1 MLEQVENKILELKKI
16 QAEEYY
22 KRKDADLQSW
32 GLTYKT
38 DGNKVT
44 PIIVT
49 DEEYEAL
56 IKASNGVDRVGRN
69 PFAKVLAALSYVSVA
84 TGAVSGAIVA
94 AFSDELAFV
103 FFTLCLL
110 AGVVV
115 AIVFKGMS
123 EILKLLQQII
133 DAKPNEKPED
143 LALSEEQLKAAQQ
156 KAKGQKKTAPQ
167 PQAQQPAQPVQ
178 PQQAVYQPVFTT
190 YAGGPAVYSQ
200 QPPVYIYQQP
210 GQPVQPVQSVQ
221 PQQNPQT
228 GFRYG
233 EQK

>member
-1 MLEQVENKILELKKI
+1 MLEQVENKIHELKKI

-22 KRKDADLQSW
+22 KKKDADLQAW

-69 PFAKVLAALSYVSVA
+69 PFAKALNVLSYVSAAAGCVA
-84 TGAVSGAIVA
+84 GVIVA
-94 AFSDELAFV
+94 LLSDELTFV
-103 FFTLCLL
+103 YFTLCLVTGL
-110 AGVVV
+110 VVGVL
-115 AIVFKGMS
+115 FKGMG
-123 EILKLLQQII
+123 EIIRLLQQII
-133 DAKPNEKPED
+133 DSKPNEKPDD
-143 LALSEEQLKAAQQ
+143 LVLSAEEINAA
-156 KAKGQKKTAPQ
+156 KKKNAPQ
-167 PQAQQPAQPVQ
+167 AKTQQPVQ
-178 PQQAVYQPVFTT
+178 PQAQPTVYQPVFTA
-190 YAGGPAVYSQ
+190 YPGAPAVYTQQ
-200 QPPVYIYQQP
+200 QPVYVYQQP
-210 GQPVQPVQSVQ
+210 IQPQAQ
-221 PQQNPQT
+221 PQQAPQS

>member
-1 MLEQVENKILELKKI
+1 MLEQVENKILELKKT

-22 KRKDADLQSW
+22 KRKDADLQAW

-69 PFAKVLAALSYVSVA
+69 PFAKALNILSYISA
-84 TGAVSGAIVA
+84 GIGAVSGAVVA
-94 AFSDELAFV
+94 GLSEELAFV
-103 FFTLCLL
+103 YFTLCLI
-110 AGVVV
+110 AGLVV
-115 AIVFKGMS
+115 AVTFKGMA
-123 EILKLLQQII
+123 EIIRLLQQII
-133 DAKPNEKPED
+133 DSKPNEKPED
-143 LALSEEQLKAAQQ
+143 IALTAEQIKTQKKKGAQPKAQQ
-156 KAKGQKKTAPQ
+156 PVQ
-167 PQAQQPAQPVQ
+167 PQAQVQVQAQ

-190 YAGGPAVYSQ
+190 YPGGPAVYTQ
-200 QPPVYIYQQP
+200 QPPVYVYQ
-210 GQPVQPVQSVQ
+210 QPVQPQA
-221 PQQNPQT
+221 PQQQAPQT

>member
-22 KRKDADLQSW
+22 KRKDADLQAW

-56 IKASNGVDRVGRN
+56 IKASNGVDRIGRN
-69 PFAKVLAALSYVSVA
+69 PFAKALNVLAYISAGAGALS
-84 TGAVSGAIVA
+84 GAVVA
-94 AFSDELAFV
+94 ALSDELAFV
-103 FFTLCLL
+103 YFTLCLV
-110 AGVVV
+110 AGLIV
-115 AIVFKGMS
+115 AVIFKGMS
-123 EILKLLQQII
+123 EIIKLLQQII
-133 DAKPNEKPED
+133 DSKPNEKPED
-143 LALSEEQLKAAQQ
+143 IVLSSEQTKPQPKKSAKAQ
-156 KAKGQKKTAPQ
+156 PQ
-167 PQAQQPAQPVQ
+167 PQPQQP
-178 PQQAVYQPVFTT
+178 VYQPV
-190 YAGGPAVYSQ
+190 YAAYPGAPTVYTQ

-210 GQPVQPVQSVQ
+210 VQ
-221 PQQNPQT
+221 PQAPQQQAPQT

-233 EQK
+233 DNA

>member
-69 PFAKVLAALSYVSVA
+69 PFAKALNVLSYISA
-84 TGAVSGAIVA
+84 SAGAVSGAVVA
-94 AFSDELAFV
+94 ALSDELAFV
-103 FFTLCLL
+103 YFTLCLV
-110 AGVVV
+110 AGL
-115 AIVFKGMS
+115 IVGVIFKGMS

-133 DAKPNEKPED
+133 DSKPNEKPED
-143 LALSEEQLKAAQQ
+143 IALAAEQAKAQQ
-156 KAKGQKKTAPQ
+156 KKAPQPKVQAAQ
-167 PQAQQPAQPVQ
+167 PQAQAQ

-190 YAGGPAVYSQ
+190 YPGGPAVYTQQ
-200 QPPVYIYQQP
+200 QPVYVYQQP
-210 GQPVQPVQSVQ
+210 VQTQAQ
-221 PQQNPQT
+221 APQQQAPQT

>member
-22 KRKDADLQSW
+22 KRKDADLQAW

-56 IKASNGVDRVGRN
+56 IKASNGVDRIGRN
-69 PFAKVLAALSYVSVA
+69 PFAKALNVLAYVSAGLGALSGAVVAALS
-84 TGAVSGAIVA
+84 
-94 AFSDELAFV
+94 DELSFV
-103 FFTLCLL
+103 YFTLCFV
-110 AGVVV
+110 AGLVVGV
-115 AIVFKGMS
+115 IFKGMS
-123 EILKLLQQII
+123 EIIRLLQQII
-133 DAKPNEKPED
+133 DSKPNEKPED
-143 LALSEEQLKAAQQ
+143 IALASEQSKAQS
-156 KAKGQKKTAPQ
+156 KKVQPKVQTQ
-167 PQAQQPAQPVQ
+167 PQQPQ
-178 PQQAVYQPVFTT
+178 QQAVYQPVFTT
-190 YAGGPAVYSQ
+190 YPGGPAVYTQQ
-200 QPPVYIYQQP
+200 QPVYVYQQP
-210 GQPVQPVQSVQ
+210 VQAQ
-221 PQQNPQT
+221 PQQNTQT

>member
-22 KRKDADLQSW
+22 KRKDADLQAW

-69 PFAKVLAALSYVSVA
+69 PFAKALNVLAYVSAGAGALS
-84 TGAVSGAIVA
+84 GAVVA
-94 AFSDELAFV
+94 ALSDELAFV
-103 FFTLCLL
+103 YFTLCLVAGL
-110 AGVVV
+110 VVGVV
-115 AIVFKGMS
+115 FKAMS
-123 EILKLLQQII
+123 EIIRLLQQII
-133 DAKPNEKPED
+133 DSKPNEKPED
-143 LALSEEQLKAAQQ
+143 IALAAEQAKAQQ
-156 KAKGQKKTAPQ
+156 KKAPQ
-167 PQAQQPAQPVQ
+167 PKAQPVQPQVQVQAQ

-190 YAGGPAVYSQ
+190 YPGGPAVYTQQ
-200 QPPVYIYQQP
+200 QPVYVYQQ
-210 GQPVQPVQSVQ
+210 QPVQPQA
-221 PQQNPQT
+221 PQT

>member
-69 PFAKVLAALSYVSVA
+69 PFAKALNILAYISAGAGALSGAVVAAL
-84 TGAVSGAIVA
+84 
-94 AFSDELAFV
+94 SDELAFV
-103 FFTLCLL
+103 YFTLCLV
-110 AGVVV
+110 AGLVVG
-115 AIVFKGMS
+115 ITFKGMS

-133 DAKPNEKPED
+133 DSKPNEKPED
-143 LALSEEQLKAAQQ
+143 IALAAEQAKAQPKKAPVQQ
-156 KAKGQKKTAPQ
+156 
-167 PQAQQPAQPVQ
+167 AQPVQPPMQVQVQAQ
-178 PQQAVYQPVFTT
+178 PQQAVYQPVFTAA
-190 YAGGPAVYSQ
+190 YPGAPAVYTQQ
-200 QPPVYIYQQP
+200 QPVYVYQQP
-210 GQPVQPVQSVQ
+210 VQAQ
-221 PQQNPQT
+221 PQQAPQS

-233 EQK
+233 EKK

>member
-22 KRKDADLQSW
+22 KRKDADLQAW

-56 IKASNGVDRVGRN
+56 IKASNGVDRIGRN
-69 PFAKVLAALSYVSVA
+69 PFAKALNILAYVSA
-84 TGAVSGAIVA
+84 GAGAVSGAVVA
-94 AFSDELAFV
+94 ALSDELAFV
-103 FFTLCLL
+103 YFTLCLV
-110 AGVVV
+110 AGLVVGV
-115 AIVFKGMS
+115 IFKGMS
-123 EILKLLQQII
+123 EIIKLLQQII
-133 DAKPNEKPED
+133 DSKPNEKPED
-143 LALSEEQLKAAQQ
+143 IALAAEQAKAQ
-156 KAKGQKKTAPQ
+156 AKKAPQ
-167 PQAQQPAQPVQ
+167 PKVQQPVQ
-178 PQQAVYQPVFTT
+178 PQAQAQPQPAVYQPVFTT
-190 YAGGPAVYSQ
+190 YPGGPAVYTQQ
-200 QPPVYIYQQP
+200 QPVYVYQQP
-210 GQPVQPVQSVQ
+210 AQPQAQ

>member
-1 MLEQVENKILELKKI
+1 MLEQVENKIIELKKI

-22 KRKDADLQSW
+22 KKKDADLQSW

-69 PFAKVLAALSYVSVA
+69 PFAKALNTLSYVSA
-84 TGAVSGAIVA
+84 CAGAVSGAVIA
-94 AFSDELAFV
+94 ALSDELAFV
-103 FFTLCLL
+103 YFTLCLV
-110 AGVVV
+110 AGLVVG
-115 AIVFKGMS
+115 IIFKGMG
-123 EILKLLQQII
+123 EIIRLLQQII
-133 DAKPNEKPED
+133 DSKPNEKPED
-143 LALSEEQLKAAQQ
+143 IALTAEQLKAQQ
-156 KAKGQKKTAPQ
+156 KKAQ
-167 PQAQQPAQPVQ
+167 PKAQPVQ
-178 PQQAVYQPVFTT
+178 PQTQAQPQQGVYQPVFTT
-190 YAGGPAVYSQ
+190 YPGGPTVYSQ
-200 QPPVYIYQQP
+200 QPPVYVYQQP
-210 GQPVQPVQSVQ
+210 VQVQQ
-221 PQQNPQT
+221 AQPQT

>member
-38 DGNKVT
+38 DGNKFT

-69 PFAKVLAALSYVSVA
+69 PFAKTLNVLAYISAGAGALS
-84 TGAVSGAIVA
+84 GAVVA
-94 AFSDELAFV
+94 ALSDELAFV
-103 FFTLCLL
+103 FFTLCLV
-110 AGVVV
+110 AGLVVGV
-115 AIVFKGMS
+115 IFKGMS

-133 DAKPNEKPED
+133 DSKPNEKPED
-143 LALSEEQLKAAQQ
+143 LALAAEQAKAQQ
-156 KAKGQKKTAPQ
+156 KKAPQ
-167 PQAQQPAQPVQ
+167 AKAQPVQPQVQVQPQ

-190 YAGGPAVYSQ
+190 YPGGPAVYSQ
-200 QPPVYIYQQP
+200 QPPVYVYQ
-210 GQPVQPVQSVQ
+210 QPVQPQAQ
-221 PQQNPQT
+221 PQQAPQT

>member
-1 MLEQVENKILELKKI
+1 MLEQVENKILELKKT

-22 KRKDADLQSW
+22 KRKDADLQAW

-69 PFAKVLAALSYVSVA
+69 PFAKALNVLTYVSVGA
-84 TGAVSGAIVA
+84 GAVSGAVVA
-94 AFSDELAFV
+94 ALSDELAFV
-103 FFTLCLL
+103 YFTLCLV
-110 AGVVV
+110 AGLVVGV
-115 AIVFKGMS
+115 IFKGMS
-123 EILKLLQQII
+123 EIIRLLQQII
-133 DAKPNEKPED
+133 DSKPNEKPED
-143 LALSEEQLKAAQQ
+143 ITLAAEQAKAQQ
-156 KAKGQKKTAPQ
+156 KKSAQ
-167 PQAQQPAQPVQ
+167 PKAQPVQ
-178 PQQAVYQPVFTT
+178 PQVQVQAQPQPAVYQPVFTT
-190 YAGGPAVYSQ
+190 YPGGPAVYSQ

-210 GQPVQPVQSVQ
+210 VQ
-221 PQQNPQT
+221 PQAPQQQAPQT

>member
-22 KRKDADLQSW
+22 KRKDADLQAW

-38 DGNKVT
+38 DGNKTT

-69 PFAKVLAALSYVSVA
+69 PYAKTLNVLAYVAVGAGALS
-84 TGAVSGAIVA
+84 GAVVA
-94 AFSDELAFV
+94 ALSDELAFV
-103 FFTLCLL
+103 YFTLCLV
-110 AGVVV
+110 AGLVIGV
-115 AIVFKGMS
+115 VFKGMG
-123 EILKLLQQII
+123 EIIRLLQQII
-133 DAKPNEKPED
+133 DSKPNEKPED
-143 LALSEEQLKAAQQ
+143 IALAAEQAKAQQKKAAQPKVQ
-156 KAKGQKKTAPQ
+156 AAQ
-167 PQAQQPAQPVQ
+167 PQVQVQGQ

-190 YAGGPAVYSQ
+190 YPGGPAVYTQQ
-200 QPPVYIYQQP
+200 QPVYVYQQ
-210 GQPVQPVQSVQ
+210 QPAQ
-221 PQQNPQT
+221 PQAPQT

>member
-1 MLEQVENKILELKKI
+1 MLEQVENKILELKKT

-22 KRKDADLQSW
+22 KRKDADLQAW

-69 PFAKVLAALSYVSVA
+69 PFAKALNVLTYVSA
-84 TGAVSGAIVA
+84 GAGAVSGAVVA
-94 AFSDELAFV
+94 ALSDELAFV
-103 FFTLCLL
+103 YFTLCLV
-110 AGVVV
+110 AGLVVGV
-115 AIVFKGMS
+115 IFKGMS
-123 EILKLLQQII
+123 EIIRLLQQII
-133 DAKPNEKPED
+133 DSKPNEKPED
-143 LALSEEQLKAAQQ
+143 IALAAEQAKAQQ
-156 KAKGQKKTAPQ
+156 KKSAQPKAQPQ
-167 PQAQQPAQPVQ
+167 PQVQAQPQ
-178 PQQAVYQPVFTT
+178 PAVYQPVFTT
-190 YAGGPAVYSQ
+190 YPGGPAVYSQ

-210 GQPVQPVQSVQ
+210 VQ
-221 PQQNPQT
+221 PQAPQQQAPQT

>member
-22 KRKDADLQSW
+22 KRKDADLQAW

-69 PFAKVLAALSYVSVA
+69 PFAKTLNVLSYISA
-84 TGAVSGAIVA
+84 SAGAVSGAVVA
-94 AFSDELAFV
+94 ALSDELAFV
-103 FFTLCLL
+103 YFTLCLV
-110 AGVVV
+110 AGLVVGV
-115 AIVFKGMS
+115 IFKGMS

-133 DAKPNEKPED
+133 DSKPNEKPED
-143 LALSEEQLKAAQQ
+143 IAIAAEQAKAQQ
-156 KAKGQKKTAPQ
+156 KKSPQ
-167 PQAQQPAQPVQ
+167 PKVQPAQTPTQAQ

-190 YAGGPAVYSQ
+190 YPGGPAVYTQQ
-200 QPPVYIYQQP
+200 QPVYVYQQ
-210 GQPVQPVQSVQ
+210 QPVQPQA
-221 PQQNPQT
+221 QQAPQT

>member
-22 KRKDADLQSW
+22 KRKDADLQAW

-69 PFAKVLAALSYVSVA
+69 PYAKTLSLLSYVSA
-84 TGAVSGAIVA
+84 AAGALSGAVVA
-94 AFSDELAFV
+94 ALSDELAFV
-103 FFTLCLL
+103 YFTLCLV
-110 AGVVV
+110 AGIVV
-115 AIVFKGMS
+115 AVIFKGMG
-123 EILKLLQQII
+123 EIIRLLQQII
-133 DAKPNEKPED
+133 DSKPNEKPED
-143 LALSEEQLKAAQQ
+143 IALAAEQAKAAQQ
-156 KAKGQKKTAPQ
+156 KKVAAPKAQTAQ
-167 PQAQQPAQPVQ
+167 PTQPAQQ
-178 PQQAVYQPVFTT
+178 TQSQQAVYQPVFTT
-190 YAGGPAVYSQ
+190 YPGGPAVYSQ
-200 QPPVYIYQQP
+200 QPPVYVYL
-210 GQPVQPVQSVQ
+210 QPVQVQ
-221 PQQNPQT
+221 PQAQQAPQT

-233 EQK
+233 ENK

>member
-22 KRKDADLQSW
+22 KRKDADLQAW

-56 IKASNGVDRVGRN
+56 IKASNGVDRIGRN
-69 PFAKVLAALSYVSVA
+69 PVAKALNVLSYIA
-84 TGAVSGAIVA
+84 AGAGAVSGAVVA
-94 AFSDELAFV
+94 ALSDELAFV
-103 FFTLCLL
+103 YFTLCLV
-110 AGVVV
+110 AGLVVGV
-115 AIVFKGMS
+115 TFKGMS

-133 DAKPNEKPED
+133 DSKPNEKPED
-143 LALSEEQLKAAQQ
+143 IALAAEQAKTQQ
-156 KAKGQKKTAPQ
+156 KKAPQ
-167 PQAQQPAQPVQ
+167 PKTQPVQPQVQVQAQ

-190 YAGGPAVYSQ
+190 YPGGPAVYTQQ
-200 QPPVYIYQQP
+200 QPVFVYQQP
-210 GQPVQPVQSVQ
+210 VQAQ
-221 PQQNPQT
+221 PQQQAPQT

-233 EQK
+233 EKK

>member
-56 IKASNGVDRVGRN
+56 IKASNGVDRAGRN
-69 PFAKVLAALSYVSVA
+69 PFAKTLNVLAYISASA
-84 TGAVSGAIVA
+84 GAVSGAVVA
-94 AFSDELAFV
+94 ALSDELAFV
-103 FFTLCLL
+103 YFTLCLV
-110 AGVVV
+110 AGLVVGV
-115 AIVFKGMS
+115 IFKGMS
-123 EILKLLQQII
+123 EILKLLQQVI
-133 DAKPNEKPED
+133 DSKPNEKPED
-143 LALSEEQLKAAQQ
+143 LALVAEQAKAQQKKAAQA
-156 KAKGQKKTAPQ
+156 KA
-167 PQAQQPAQPVQ
+167 QPAQPQIQVQ
-178 PQQAVYQPVFTT
+178 PQQAVYQPVFTP
-190 YAGGPAVYSQ
+190 YPGGPAVYTQQ
-200 QPPVYIYQQP
+200 QPVYVYQ
-210 GQPVQPVQSVQ
+210 QPVQP
-221 PQQNPQT
+221 QQQAPQT

>member
-56 IKASNGVDRVGRN
+56 IKASNGVDRIGRN
-69 PFAKVLAALSYVSVA
+69 PFAKALNALSYIAASV
-84 TGAVSGAIVA
+84 GAVSGAVVA
-94 AFSDELAFV
+94 ALSDELAFV
-103 FFTLCLL
+103 YFTLCLV
-110 AGVVV
+110 AGLVVGV
-115 AIVFKGMS
+115 VFKGMS

-133 DAKPNEKPED
+133 DSKPNEKPED
-143 LALSEEQLKAAQQ
+143 IALAAEQAKAQQKKAAQP
-156 KAKGQKKTAPQ
+156 K
-167 PQAQQPAQPVQ
+167 AQPVQ
-178 PQQAVYQPVFTT
+178 PQVQAPQQAVYQPVFTT
-190 YAGGPAVYSQ
+190 YPGGPAVYTQQ
-200 QPPVYIYQQP
+200 QPVYVYQ
-210 GQPVQPVQSVQ
+210 QPVQP
-221 PQQNPQT
+221 QQQAPQT

>member
-22 KRKDADLQSW
+22 KRKDADLQAW

-69 PFAKVLAALSYVSVA
+69 PFAKTLNVLAYVSAGAGALS
-84 TGAVSGAIVA
+84 GAVVA
-94 AFSDELAFV
+94 ALSDELAFV
-103 FFTLCLL
+103 YFTLCLV
-110 AGVVV
+110 AGLVVGV
-115 AIVFKGMS
+115 IFKGMS

-133 DAKPNEKPED
+133 DSKPNEKPED
-143 LALSEEQLKAAQQ
+143 IALAAEQAKAQQ
-156 KAKGQKKTAPQ
+156 KKAPVQQAQPVQ
-167 PQAQQPAQPVQ
+167 PQVQVQ
-178 PQQAVYQPVFTT
+178 PQQAVYQPVFTAA
-190 YAGGPAVYSQ
+190 YPGAPAVYTQQ
-200 QPPVYIYQQP
+200 QPVYVYQQP
-210 GQPVQPVQSVQ
+210 VQAQ
-221 PQQNPQT
+221 PQQAPQT

-233 EQK
+233 DKK

>member
-49 DEEYEAL
+49 DEEY
-56 IKASNGVDRVGRN
+56 KASNGVDRIGRN
-69 PFAKVLAALSYVSVA
+69 PFAKALNALSYIAASV
-84 TGAVSGAIVA
+84 GAVSGAVVA
-94 AFSDELAFV
+94 ALSDELAFV
-103 FFTLCLL
+103 YFTLCLV
-110 AGVVV
+110 AGLVVGV
-115 AIVFKGMS
+115 VFKGMS

-133 DAKPNEKPED
+133 DSKPNEKPED
-143 LALSEEQLKAAQQ
+143 IALAAEQAKAQQKKAAQP
-156 KAKGQKKTAPQ
+156 K
-167 PQAQQPAQPVQ
+167 AQPVQ
-178 PQQAVYQPVFTT
+178 PQVQAPQQAVYQPVFTT
-190 YAGGPAVYSQ
+190 YPGGPAVYTQQ
-200 QPPVYIYQQP
+200 QPVYVYQ
-210 GQPVQPVQSVQ
+210 QPVQP
-221 PQQNPQT
+221 QQQAPQT

>member
-22 KRKDADLQSW
+22 KRKDADLQAW

-69 PFAKVLAALSYVSVA
+69 PFAKALNVLAYVSA
-84 TGAVSGAIVA
+84 CAGAVSGAVVA
-94 AFSDELAFV
+94 ALSDELAFV
-103 FFTLCLL
+103 YFTLCLV
-110 AGVVV
+110 AGLVVGV
-115 AIVFKGMS
+115 IFKGMS

-133 DAKPNEKPED
+133 DSKPNEKPED
-143 LALSEEQLKAAQQ
+143 IALAAEQAKAQPKQ
-156 KAKGQKKTAPQ
+156 KPQ
-167 PQAQQPAQPVQ
+167 PQQPVQPQMQVQAQPVQ

-190 YAGGPAVYSQ
+190 YPGGPAVYTQQ
-200 QPPVYIYQQP
+200 QPVYVYQ
-210 GQPVQPVQSVQ
+210 QPVQPQA
-221 PQQNPQT
+221 PQQQAPQT

-233 EQK
+233 ENK

>member
-56 IKASNGVDRVGRN
+56 IKASNGVDRIGRN
-69 PFAKVLAALSYVSVA
+69 PFAKALNALSYVSA
-84 TGAVSGAIVA
+84 AAGAVSGAVVA
-94 AFSDELAFV
+94 ALSDELAFV
-103 FFTLCLL
+103 YFTLCLA
-110 AGVVV
+110 AGLVVGV
-115 AIVFKGMS
+115 IFKGMS

-133 DAKPNEKPED
+133 DSKPNEKPED
-143 LALSEEQLKAAQQ
+143 IALAAEQAKAQQ
-156 KAKGQKKTAPQ
+156 KKAVQ
-167 PQAQQPAQPVQ
+167 PKAQPVQ
-178 PQQAVYQPVFTT
+178 PQVQVQPQAQAPQQQAVYQPVFTT
-190 YAGGPAVYSQ
+190 YPGGPAVYTQQ
-200 QPPVYIYQQP
+200 QPVYVYQQP
-210 GQPVQPVQSVQ
+210 LQ
-221 PQQNPQT
+221 PQVQQQAPQS

-233 EQK
+233 EKK

>member
-38 DGNKVT
+38 DGNKIT

-56 IKASNGVDRVGRN
+56 IKASNGVDRIGRN
-69 PFAKVLAALSYVSVA
+69 PFAKTLNVLSYISA
-84 TGAVSGAIVA
+84 SAGAVSGAVVA
-94 AFSDELAFV
+94 ALSDELAFV
-103 FFTLCLL
+103 YFTLCLV
-110 AGVVV
+110 AGLVVGV
-115 AIVFKGMS
+115 TFKGMS

-133 DAKPNEKPED
+133 DSKPNEKPED
-143 LALSEEQLKAAQQ
+143 IALAAEQ
-156 KAKGQKKTAPQ
+156 AKTNQKKAPQ
-167 PQAQQPAQPVQ
+167 PKAQPVQPQVQAQ

-190 YAGGPAVYSQ
+190 YPGGPAVYTQQ
-200 QPPVYIYQQP
+200 QPVYVYQQP
-210 GQPVQPVQSVQ
+210 AQAQAQPA
-221 PQQNPQT
+221 QQQAPQT

>member
-69 PFAKVLAALSYVSVA
+69 PFAKTLNVLAYISAGAGALS
-84 TGAVSGAIVA
+84 GAVVA
-94 AFSDELAFV
+94 ALSDELAFV
-103 FFTLCLL
+103 YFTLCLV
-110 AGVVV
+110 AGLVVGV
-115 AIVFKGMS
+115 IFKGMS

-133 DAKPNEKPED
+133 DSKPNEKPED
-143 LALSEEQLKAAQQ
+143 LALAAEQAKTQQ
-156 KAKGQKKTAPQ
+156 KKAPQ
-167 PQAQQPAQPVQ
+167 AKEQPVQPQVQVQPQ

-190 YAGGPAVYSQ
+190 YPGGPAVYSQ
-200 QPPVYIYQQP
+200 QPPVYVYQ
-210 GQPVQPVQSVQ
+210 QPVQPQAQ
-221 PQQNPQT
+221 PQQAPQT

>member
-22 KRKDADLQSW
+22 KRKDADLQAW

-49 DEEYEAL
+49 DEEYDAL
-56 IKASNGVDRVGRN
+56 IKASNGVDHVGRN
-69 PFAKVLAALSYVSVA
+69 PFAKTLNVLSYISA
-84 TGAVSGAIVA
+84 SAGAVSGAVVA
-94 AFSDELAFV
+94 ALSDELAFV
-103 FFTLCLL
+103 YFTLCLV
-110 AGVVV
+110 AGLVVGV
-115 AIVFKGMS
+115 TFKGMS

-133 DAKPNEKPED
+133 DSKPNEKPED
-143 LALSEEQLKAAQQ
+143 LALAAEQAKTQQ
-156 KAKGQKKTAPQ
+156 KKAPQPKAQPVQ
-167 PQAQQPAQPVQ
+167 PQAQAQPVQ

-190 YAGGPAVYSQ
+190 YPGGPAVYTQQ
-200 QPPVYIYQQP
+200 QPVYVYQ
-210 GQPVQPVQSVQ
+210 QPVQPQAQQ
-221 PQQNPQT
+221 PQQPQT

>member
-22 KRKDADLQSW
+22 KRKDADLQAW

-69 PFAKVLAALSYVSVA
+69 PFAKALNVLSYVSA
-84 TGAVSGAIVA
+84 CAGAVSGAVVA
-94 AFSDELAFV
+94 ALSDELAFV
-103 FFTLCLL
+103 YFTLCLV
-110 AGVVV
+110 AGL
-115 AIVFKGMS
+115 IVGVIFKGMS

-133 DAKPNEKPED
+133 DSKPNEKPED
-143 LALSEEQLKAAQQ
+143 IALAAEQAKAQQ
-156 KAKGQKKTAPQ
+156 KKAPQ
-167 PQAQQPAQPVQ
+167 PKVQPAQPQVQVQAQ

-190 YAGGPAVYSQ
+190 YPGGPAVYTQQ
-200 QPPVYIYQQP
+200 QPVYVYQ
-210 GQPVQPVQSVQ
+210 QPVQPQA
-221 PQQNPQT
+221 PQQQAPQT

>member
-22 KRKDADLQSW
+22 KRKDADLQAW

-69 PFAKVLAALSYVSVA
+69 PFAKALNVLAYVSA
-84 TGAVSGAIVA
+84 CAGAVSGAVVA
-94 AFSDELAFV
+94 ALSDELAFV
-103 FFTLCLL
+103 FFTLCFI
-110 AGVVV
+110 AGLVVGV
-115 AIVFKGMS
+115 IFKGMS

-133 DAKPNEKPED
+133 DSKPNEKPED
-143 LALSEEQLKAAQQ
+143 IALAAEQQAKASQPKAQPVQ
-156 KAKGQKKTAPQ
+156 PAQ
-167 PQAQQPAQPVQ
+167 PQAQVQAQPVQ

-190 YAGGPAVYSQ
+190 YPGGPAVYTQQ
-200 QPPVYIYQQP
+200 QPVYVYQ
-210 GQPVQPVQSVQ
+210 QPVQPQAQ
-221 PQQNPQT
+221 PQQAPQT

-233 EQK
+233 EKK

>member
-1 MLEQVENKILELKKI
+1 MLEQVENKILELKKT

-22 KRKDADLQSW
+22 KRKDADLQAW

-69 PFAKVLAALSYVSVA
+69 PFAKALNILSYIAASI
-84 TGAVSGAIVA
+84 GAVAGAVVA
-94 AFSDELAFV
+94 GLSDELAFV
-103 FFTLCLL
+103 YFTLCLIAGL
-110 AGVVV
+110 AV
-115 AIVFKGMS
+115 AITFKGMA
-123 EILKLLQQII
+123 EIIRLLQQII
-133 DAKPNEKPED
+133 DSKPNEKPED
-143 LALSEEQLKAAQQ
+143 IALTAEQIKSQNKKAAHP
-156 KAKGQKKTAPQ
+156 KAQ
-167 PQAQQPAQPVQ
+167 QPVQ
-178 PQQAVYQPVFTT
+178 PQAQPQVQPQPAVYQPVFTT
-190 YAGGPAVYSQ
+190 YPGGPAVYTQ
-200 QPPVYIYQQP
+200 QPPVYVYQQP
-210 GQPVQPVQSVQ
+210 VQVQ
-221 PQQNPQT
+221 PQQQAPQT

>member
-1 MLEQVENKILELKKI
+1 MLEQVENKILELKKT

-22 KRKDADLQSW
+22 KRKDADLQAW

-69 PFAKVLAALSYVSVA
+69 PFAKALNVLAYIAA
-84 TGAVSGAIVA
+84 GAGAVSGAVVA
-94 AFSDELAFV
+94 ALSDELAFV
-103 FFTLCLL
+103 YFTLCLV
-110 AGVVV
+110 AGLVVGV
-115 AIVFKGMS
+115 IFKGMS
-123 EILKLLQQII
+123 EIIRLLQQII
-133 DAKPNEKPED
+133 DSKPNEKPED
-143 LALSEEQLKAAQQ
+143 IALAAEQAKAQT
-156 KAKGQKKTAPQ
+156 KKAPQ
-167 PQAQQPAQPVQ
+167 PKAQPIQPQVQVQPVQ

-190 YAGGPAVYSQ
+190 YPGGPAVYTQQ
-200 QPPVYIYQQP
+200 QPVYVYQQP
-210 GQPVQPVQSVQ
+210 AQPVQPQA
-221 PQQNPQT
+221 PQT

>member
-22 KRKDADLQSW
+22 KKKDADLQSW

-69 PFAKVLAALSYVSVA
+69 TYAKILNALSYISVAVGCVSGAVVAALS
-84 TGAVSGAIVA
+84 
-94 AFSDELAFV
+94 DNLAFV
-103 FFTLCLL
+103 YFSLCTV
-110 AGVVV
+110 AGLVIAV
-115 AIVFKGMS
+115 IFKGLS

-133 DAKPNEKPED
+133 DSKPNEKPED
-143 LALSEEQLKAAQQ
+143 IALEAE
-156 KAKGQKKTAPQ
+156 KAKSKQKKQPKTTQSVQPQTQVQMQVQPQ
-167 PQAQQPAQPVQ
+167 PQ
-178 PQQAVYQPVFTT
+178 QQAVYQPVYTP
-190 YAGGPAVYSQ
+190 YPGGPTVYSQ
-200 QPPVYIYQQP
+200 QQPVYVYTQQP
-210 GQPVQPVQSVQ
+210 TQ
-221 PQQNPQT
+221 PQQAPQT

>member
-1 MLEQVENKILELKKI
+1 MLEQVENKILELKKT

-22 KRKDADLQSW
+22 KRKDADLQAW

-69 PFAKVLAALSYVSVA
+69 PFAKALNVLTYVSA
-84 TGAVSGAIVA
+84 GAGAVSGAVVA
-94 AFSDELAFV
+94 ALSDELAFV
-103 FFTLCLL
+103 YFTLCLV
-110 AGVVV
+110 AGLVVGV
-115 AIVFKGMS
+115 IFKGMS
-123 EILKLLQQII
+123 EIIRLLQQII
-133 DAKPNEKPED
+133 DSKPNEKPED
-143 LALSEEQLKAAQQ
+143 IALAAEQAKAQQ
-156 KAKGQKKTAPQ
+156 KKAPQ
-167 PQAQQPAQPVQ
+167 PKAQPVQ
-178 PQQAVYQPVFTT
+178 PQVQAQPQPAVYQPVFTT
-190 YAGGPAVYSQ
+190 YPGGPAVYSQ
-200 QPPVYIYQQP
+200 QPPVYVYQ
-210 GQPVQPVQSVQ
+210 QPVQPQA
-221 PQQNPQT
+221 PQQQSPQT